1 MLRNRLPR
9 EVRRGFTL
17 IELLVV
23 IAIIA
28 VLVGLTSAAVLR
40 VLFKGPEIQAQSEI
54 QQLAAA
60 ISAFKQ
66 EFNVKTMPSRIVLR
80 EDMNSYNPSDALE
93 ADSRAYLG
101 MMFGRRLG
109 TPINWSGR
117 PDFTPATANRRYELR
132 GEHCLVFF
140 LGGLQD
146 QTNKAVRGFSTS
158 PTNPMDPTGTRRGP
172 FFEFKSNRLQPDASA
187 NNFFVYLDAFNPPQ
201 TVGRKAYVYLSD
213 YSTNLYSKYGGTDSV
228 QGVNPYRSTP
238 SQFVNAGSFQ
248 IISAGAD
255 GIFGNPASWT
265 PALGTS
271 DFNGRDDFANFQR
284 GRLANKQE

>member
-40 VLFKGPEIQAQSEI
+40 VLFKGPEIQTQSEI

-66 EFNVKTMPSRIVLR
+66 EFGVKTMPSRIVLR
-80 EDMNSYNPSDALE
+80 EDMNYNSADPLE

-109 TPINWSGR
+109 APINWSGR
-117 PDFTPATANRRYELR
+117 ADFAPANANRVYQLR

-146 QTNKAVRGFSTS
+146 PAVNAVRGFSTS
-158 PTNPMDPTGTRRGP
+158 PINPMDPSGTRRGP
-172 FFEFKSNRLQPDASA
+172 FFDFKTNRLQRDSSA
-187 NNFFVYLDAFNPPQ
+187 NGFFVYLDAFNPPI
-201 TVGRKAYVYLSD
+201 TAGRKPYVYFSD
-213 YSTNLYSKYGGTDSV
+213 YSTNVYIKYGGPDTFRPVAPYQLSPNKF
-228 QGVNPYRSTP
+228 VNP
-238 SQFVNAGSFQ
+238 GGFQ

-255 GIFGNPASWT
+255 GLFGNPASWNPT
-265 PALGTS
+265 TGTS
-271 DFNGRDDFANFQR
+271 DSNGRDDFANFSR
-284 GRLANKQE
+284 RRLGAPQE

>member
-1 MLRNRLPR
+1 MLCNRLPR

-80 EDMNSYNPSDALE
+80 EDMNSYINNDKLE
-93 ADSRAYLG
+93 EDSRAFLG
-101 MMFGRRLG
+101 MMFGRRLQNQIDWNNDG
-109 TPINWSGR
+109 TIQTG
-117 PDFTPATANRRYELR
+117 PAGRYELT
-132 GEHCLVFF
+132 GEQCLVFF
-140 LGGLQD
+140 LGGAKN
-146 QTNKAVRGFSTS
+146 TTPPGVRGFSSS
-158 PTNPMDPTGTRRGP
+158 PTNPMQPGGTRRGP
-172 FFEFKSNRLQPDASA
+172 FYDFKSNRLRPAA
-187 NNFFVYLDAFNPPQ
+187 NGFFVYLDPFDPPQ
-201 TVGRKAYVYLSD
+201 GVGRKAYVYLSD
-213 YSTNLYSKYGGTDSV
+213 YSTNVYSKYGSSDSAQTV
-228 QGVNPYRSTP
+228 QPNNQPVQPYKLSP
-238 SQFVNAGSFQ
+238 SQFVNPGSFQ

-255 GIFGNPASWT
+255 GRFGDSTMWT
-265 PALGTS
+265 PTQGSS
-271 DFNGRDDFANFQR
+271 DPQGRD
-284 GRLANKQE
+284 